1 MNDDYSGN
9 IMKKKNPGARSA
21 FTLIELLVV
30 IAIIAILAGLL
41 LPALA
46 IAKERGRRINC
57 VSNLK
62 QMILATHMWINDNE
76 KNTFHWRIPARLLPG
91 GSPPW
96 GYDNSEGSSRAD
108 PFDENPW
115 LHLSWIS
122 NQLANPRVLICPS
135 DRGNPQRKPAGN
147 WGGAGPPNEGFVSPG
162 YRNSSLSYF
171 VGLDAGYSGNASV
184 NTLERSSRHI
194 VYGDRNLLGG
204 EAPSNCSS
212 GVDNA
217 TPFRVRPHPANP
229 SPAIRF
235 SDAIHKKAG
244 NLAIADNSVHQVDK
258 ARLDEFLMFGD
269 EGGPDIHMLLPP

>member
-1 MNDDYSGN
+1 
-9 IMKKKNPGARSA
+9 MKKENRRPCSA

-46 IAKERGRRINC
+46 RAKEKGRRISC

-62 QMILATHMWINDNE
+62 QIILATHMWINDNE

-91 GSPPW
+91 GTPPW

-108 PFDENPW
+108 PYDENAW
-115 LHLSWIS
+115 LHFSWIS

-147 WGGAGPPNEGFVSPG
+147 WGGAGPPNEGFVSAG
-162 YRNSSLSYF
+162 YRNASLSYF
-171 VGLDAGYSGNASV
+171 VGLDAGYAGSVSV
-184 NTLERSSRHI
+184 NTLERSQRHI

-204 EAPSNCSS
+204 GSPTTCSS

-217 TPFRVRPHPANP
+217 TPFTVRPSIN
-229 SPAIRF
+229 PAITF

-258 ARLDEFLMFGD
+258 PRLDEFLMFGD
-269 EGGPDIHMLLPP
+269 EGGNDIHMLLPP